1 MIGLYNFLIGLRKY
15 FRNNC
20 EIICSNLGGRRF
32 FMMKVKGVKEIEN
45 TLVSIC
51 KKEIEQCSYEE
62 LYTALLGITE
72 EESKKRA
79 RSVEGRKLYYISA
92 EFLIGK
98 LLSNCR

>member
-1 MIGLYNFLIGLRKY
+1 
-15 FRNNC
+15 
-20 EIICSNLGGRRF
+20 
-32 FMMKVKGVKEIEN
+32 MMKVKGVKEIEN
-45 TLVSIC
+45 TLVNIC

-62 LYTALLGITE
+62 LYTALLCITE

-98 LLSNCR
+98 LLSKIGRAHV